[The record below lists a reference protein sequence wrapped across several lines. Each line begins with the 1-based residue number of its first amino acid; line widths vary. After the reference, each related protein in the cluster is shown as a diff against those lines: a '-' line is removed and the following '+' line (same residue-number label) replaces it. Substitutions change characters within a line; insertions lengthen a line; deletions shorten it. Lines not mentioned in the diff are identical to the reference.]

1 MLHQQHGIHK
11 VCQYLSNI
19 KLCSIL
25 TENTSIFFCAIYNL
39 VIFAFETSFI
49 STLKI
54 KNIWKNNCMH
64 VKQIGMSLEKHK
76 YIVPFVSSYENRI
89 IGE

>member
-1 MLHQQHGIHK
+1 
-11 VCQYLSNI
+11 
-19 KLCSIL
+19 
-25 TENTSIFFCAIYNL
+25 
-39 VIFAFETSFI
+39 
-49 STLKI
+49 
-54 KNIWKNNCMH
+54 MH